1 MSHTRGSLRRTRQRG
16 DGNVRCLLTVTATK
30 KRGLVAVVPLI
41 ALLLAVGV
49 SAYRSFDPAI
59 SGDYAAH
66 LDYLLYLEHHHS
78 LPRADQG
85 FEMYHPP
92 VYYVVSVI
100 AFELVRPVH
109 RSFTLTDAGRI
120 VATTAWFLE
129 GLLAAAIVARLR
141 GNWLGIATAAGG
153 TWLLPGQAN
162 VATRLYPE
170 TMAGLGV
177 ALLVL
182 GLVNLDQD
190 RRSGYAWLA
199 VGVPLAALA
208 KYSGLVALAVA
219 LPLAIWTARRSLR
232 QLLLALAPGLVL
244 VVAFY
249 ARNVLLFG
257 TPTPLNADLFHIDS
271 LGGLY
276 AHYPP
281 GFFTHISLGRCA
293 AAHSFYGSAW
303 KWLWATDCG
312 VKPPFRDRVGGWFF
326 LAAVAATVLAVA
338 GIVWAATRSR
348 RSMGWASV
356 ALIPAGVLAAFVYYN
371 LRVPSGSSGLYL
383 LVAIVPVAVG
393 TGGLATAWLVKDR
406 SQIAG
411 YLALLGWAAFMAHAA
426 GVG

>member
-1 MSHTRGSLRRTRQRG
+1 LIATARKRLA
-16 DGNVRCLLTVTATK
+16 LL
-30 KRGLVAVVPLI
+30 AVVPLI

-66 LDYLLYLEHHHS
+66 LDYLQYLEHHHS

-92 VYYVVSVI
+92 GYYVVSVLV
-100 AFELVRPVH
+100 FDLVRPVH
-109 RSFTLTDAGRI
+109 PSFTLTDAGRT
-120 VATTAWFLE
+120 VATTAWLLE
-129 GLLAAAIVARLR
+129 GLVAAAIVARLG
-141 GNWLGIATAAGG
+141 GNWLGIAAATAG
-153 TWLLPGQAN
+153 TWLLPGQVN
-162 VATRLYPE
+162 VGTRLYPE

-177 ALLVL
+177 AILVL
-182 GLVNLDQD
+182 GLVSLDQD
-190 RRSGYAWLA
+190 RRSGYVWLA
-199 VGVPLAALA
+199 LGVPLAALA

-219 LPLAIWTARRSLR
+219 LPLAIWTSRRSLR
-232 QLLLALAPGLVL
+232 RLSLALTPGLLLVGV
-244 VVAFY
+244 FY
-249 ARNVLLFG
+249 VRNILLFG
-257 TPTPLNADLFHIDS
+257 TPTPLNADLFHLSS
-271 LGGLY
+271 LGGMY

-281 GFFTHISLGRCA
+281 GFFVHFSLGRCA

-312 VKPPFRDRVGGWFF
+312 IKPPFRDQVGGWFF
-326 LAAVAATVLAVA
+326 LGAVAATTLAIA
-338 GIVWAATRSR
+338 GLVWAATRAR
-348 RSMGWASV
+348 RNVGWASV
-356 ALIPAGVLAAFVYYN
+356 ALIPAAVLAAFVYYN

-393 TGGLATAWLVKDR
+393 TGGLVAGHLAKDR

-411 YLALLGWAAFMAHAA
+411 YAALLGWAALMAHAS